1 MGEGLRVND
10 YCKYCNKTLSDFEMQ
25 HNALHNP
32 DKQLCRPC
40 FIYRQPDPVDFKAER
55 EKQISEHGESFVA
68 RINRLLKLAAEN
80 GE

>member
-1 MGEGLRVND
+1 MKD
-10 YCKYCNKTLSDFEMQ
+10 YCRYCNKDLSEFEIQ

-40 FIYRQPDPVDFKAER
+40 FIYRQPEPVDIKALT
-55 EKQISEHGESFVA
+55 EKQRAENGESHIEGIC
-68 RINRLLKLAAEN
+68 RRLKLAAER